1 MQPNNNKFIIT
12 KTDQAKQKC
21 TAVLLN
27 FLQHARKLAIGQCIT
42 SPIFEMKCANI
53 GHSRWMLIVFPA
65 GQYECEKDNGQLSVY
80 LKMMECEYEHER
92 LLVDVKFFIGSEEKF
107 SKIVQAST
115 FQYSNRRTRWVGTNL
130 TSRSAFN
137 AESSSDNLMRD
148 NDLVIGCRMIH
159 STVSNDGSNG
169 VELIQMQMSTVEH
182 TVSVGIDA
190 LPSAKKSSSP
200 IIQPPITVIDSTLPS
215 IIITEGS
222 SQRLKHKKIRR
233 IFCC

>member
-1 MQPNNNKFIIT
+1 MQPNNNTFVIT

-27 FLQHARKLAIGQCIT
+27 FLQQARKLAIGQCIT

-107 SKIVQAST
+107 SKIVRAST

-130 TSRSAFN
+130 TSRSAFYT
-137 AESSSDNLMRD
+137 ESSGDNLMRD

-159 STVSNDGSNG
+159 STVSDDEPND
-169 VELIQMQMSTVEH
+169 VELRQKQMSTLEH
-182 TVSVGIDA
+182 KDSVGINA
-190 LPSAKKSSSP
+190 LPPSVKSSP
-200 IIQPPITVIDSTLPS
+200 PVIQ
-215 IIITEGS
+215 
-222 SQRLKHKKIRR
+222 SQSQEAAVAG
-233 IFCC
+233 